1 LADTQAAANEGVV
14 EAADLRLAAAVL
26 RKDRKATAE
35 FVERYS
41 DAVYGYLYRRLVPRT
56 DLVDDLVQEVF
67 LAAWSSLGA
76 YEGRSPLKSWLLG
89 IARHK
94 VENHYRSV
102 LREPVPLEEEVQERM
117 GVEPL
122 HDQRMDRR
130 RLAERARRVI
140 EAMPET
146 YAAALLWRYWEKR
159 SAAEMAEQ
167 TGKTAKAIERILAR
181 AREQFKRRWK
191 HEVSA

>member
-1 LADTQAAANEGVV
+1 LADTQTAIREG
-14 EAADLRLAAAVL
+14 ALATADLRLAAAVL

-41 DAVYGYLYRRLVPRT
+41 DAVYAYLYRRLVPRS
-56 DLVDDLVQEVF
+56 DLVDDMAQEVF
-67 LAAWSSLGA
+67 LAAWDSLSG
-76 YEGRSPLKSWLLG
+76 YEGRAPLKSWLLG

-94 VENHYRSV
+94 VESHYRSL
-102 LREPVPLEEEVQERM
+102 LREPLPLEEETQESM
-117 GVEPL
+117 AVEPL
-122 HDQRMDRR
+122 HDERMDRA
-130 RLAERARRVI
+130 RLAEYARQVI
-140 EAMPET
+140 GTLPEP

-167 TGKTAKAIERILAR
+167 TGKTIKAVERILAR